1 MVECRSRPAL
11 RSGNNLL
18 ELARNDSGLGRQEVP
33 RSPNSRLAAHSFPQY
48 ILHSFRQRRRSGPQR
63 VLFQPQLRSH
73 ELPGR
78 LCRVGLLVQTAAVLD
93 HSYGQLDAVVVHH
106 RARCTVVD
114 IAAADTAVV
123 DHVRPGLIVELVAAV
138 HVHVLW
144 EQSCALVAAAVV
156 AAAIVGGTVGSAG
169 IAGSEE
175 ALVFERMVYSA
186 RVQYTIVAVLMI
198 RQIQLMHL
206 CELRVRRMLEPRLQ
220 NEQHIPFREIVF
232 LFRGLRSHWCQ
243 VPWLLLTGRMTPS
256 WHMLHVLPTR

>member
-1 MVECRSRPAL
+1 MVDCRSRPAL

-18 ELARNDSGLGRQEVP
+18 ELARDDSGLGRQEVP

-144 EQSCALVAAAVV
+144 ERSYALVAAAVV
-156 AAAIVGGTVGSAG
+156 AAAAIVGDIVGSAG

-186 RVQYTIVAVLMI
+186 RVLYTIVGVPMI
-198 RQIQLMHL
+198 RQIQLTHL
-206 CELRVRRMLEPRLQ
+206 CELRFHLMLEPLLQ
-220 NEQHIPFREIVF
+220 NEQHILFREIV
-232 LFRGLRSHWCQ
+232 
-243 VPWLLLTGRMTPS
+243 V
-256 WHMLHVLPTR
+256 